1 MCMCV
6 DIRKTEHA
14 QYKELHRIKS
24 KVNVLLPANSRTT
37 ISACKSLEEWNRDS
51 LTDWARAESLLESY
65 KAEDAAAATT
75 AAGAEEDSE
84 DEDADESDGEPASF
98 EEDEEGN
105 NDDDEEDSESSW
117 DE

>member
-24 KVNVLLPANSRTT
+24 KVNVFLPANSRTT

-51 LTDWARAESLLESY
+51 LTDWAKVESLLESY
-65 KAEDAAAATT
+65 KAEDAAAT
-75 AAGAEEDSE
+75 AAEEDSE
-84 DEDADESDGEPASF
+84 DEDADGESEGEDASS
-98 EEDEEGN
+98 EGDEG
-105 NDDDEEDSESSW
+105 DDDDDDDIEEESE
-117 DE
+117 